1 MKFVRLSRF
10 FALWNW
16 LGSNSFTP
24 PRPRPPA
31 PTDEDSDFDGIL
43 GLAFSSL
50 SSNPRAPTLPSKLVG
65 DGKGMFAF
73 HLADESDGELAIGG
87 YNEERMQGDINW
99 VNITRAAYWLVT
111 MDVKFGSLTTTAP
124 VGGIMDTGT
133 SLIYGPQGQVN
144 IDMRKP

>member
-1 MKFVRLSRF
+1 
-10 FALWNW
+10 
-16 LGSNSFTP
+16 
-24 PRPRPPA
+24 
-31 PTDEDSDFDGIL
+31 
-43 GLAFSSL
+43 
-50 SSNPRAPTLPSKLVG
+50 
-65 DGKGMFAF
+65 MFAF

-111 MDVKFGSLTTTAP
+111 MDVKFGNLTTTAP